1 MTLLVLSL
9 VLGLLFGH
17 CYWDTIGIDTI
28 ARLLSI
34 YIRPDKSKIGVD
46 SDFLVRST
54 THTHTGKIYCGFLM
68 ISYDFL

>member
-46 SDFLVRST
+46 SDFLFDQLH
-54 THTHTGKIYCGFLM
+54 THTHWKDILW